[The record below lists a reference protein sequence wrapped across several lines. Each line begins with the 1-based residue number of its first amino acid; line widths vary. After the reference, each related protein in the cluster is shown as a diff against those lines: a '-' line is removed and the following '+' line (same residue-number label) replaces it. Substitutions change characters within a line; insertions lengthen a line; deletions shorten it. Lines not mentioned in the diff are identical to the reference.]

1 MATSRCPDMY
11 MVIPAHI
18 YIYILYIY
26 MYTRSIYV
34 CICICTIMY
43 IIYIYIYLLSH
54 LPTFFWGKKSIAIY
68 FLPG

>member
-1 MATSRCPDMY
+1 MATSRYPDMY

-18 YIYILYIY
+18 YYIY

-43 IIYIYIYLLSH
+43 IIYI
-54 LPTFFWGKKSIAIY
+54 PTESSTYFFLG
-68 FLPG
+68 